1 MGYITREVYV
11 QRRGIENPIP
21 YTRATNAQGIQ
32 FRFCD
37 FHIPEGTEAKIYVQ
51 KPSGKAVYNNASI
64 QGDVVTV
71 EVTTQM
77 FSELGTSNIQLQ
89 LEREGKVLVTFIQP
103 VEVFQNY
110 TEGDAPES
118 QNESGF
124 FESFVKETGEKAVR
138 IAQEAADEIERRANE
153 GEFTGTVTI
162 GEVVTGEPGSKAA
175 VENVGTAKDA
185 VLNMTIPEGKTGK
198 VENIDSVPVT
208 FEEASDREN
217 IESGETF
224 PTLFGKI
231 KKYFSG
237 FKNIA
242 FTGDYKDIHNAPPPT
257 AVKGAKEVSYRTGDV
272 NLTCANIG
280 AIPTD
285 KIVES
290 TNITQEGFLMGGKTA
305 SENITTLKNNV
316 NNMMLYSTNEVKIGA
331 KQDGTP
337 VYRKII
343 KTPMT
348 NFVKSDSGYGNLSI
362 NTGVLIKELTS
373 LKMFAVGGGG
383 IYPLPYSGSGA
394 WDTWL
399 MSFGTKNSQT
409 VMNFANRVAWG
420 ASYTLNITIEYTK

>member
-21 YTRATNAQGIQ
+21 YTRATNAQGIR

-77 FSELGTSNIQLQ
+77 FSELGTCNIQIQ
-89 LEREGKVLVTFIQP
+89 LVKEERTLVTFTQP

-110 TEGDAPES
+110 TEGDATES

-124 FESFVKETGEKAVR
+124 FEEFVKETGEKAIK
-138 IAQEAADEIERRANE
+138 IARDVADEIERRANE

-162 GEVVTGEPGSKAA
+162 GEVVTGEPGSEAA

-224 PTLFGKI
+224 PALFGKI

-237 FKNIA
+237 LKNVA
-242 FTGDYKDIHNAPPPT
+242 FTGDYKDIHNAPDPT
-257 AVKGAKEVSYRTGDV
+257 AVKGDKESSYRTGDV
-272 NLTCANIG
+272 NLTCENIG
-280 AIPTD
+280 AIPTE
-285 KIVES
+285 KIVKN
-290 TNITQEGFLMGGKTA
+290 TNITEAGFLMDGETA
-305 SENITTLKNNV
+305 SSELNKLNSKLTN
-316 NNMMLYSTNEVKIGA
+316 YSTYSTSEIQVGVM
-331 KQDGTP
+331 QDGSP
-337 VYRKII
+337 VYRKIV

-348 NFVKSDSGYGNLSI
+348 NFTKPTSGYQSVSVGLGVIIKDLLSF
-362 NTGVLIKELTS
+362 NV
-373 LKMFAVGGGG
+373 FAFSGSTF
-383 IYPLPYSGSGA
+383 YPMPYSGDGHYG
-394 WDTWL
+394 TWL
-399 MSFGTKNSQT
+399 QSFAKTGTQT
-409 VMNFANRVAWG
+409 SMRLSNNVAWG
-420 ASYTLNITIEYTK
+420 ASYTLVALIEYTK